1 MLLIW
6 SIAKANEI
14 DNQEPMPIIPHDCRI
29 DRTEN
34 ELWMFSEMNFR
45 GGMDSDSEHHPHTIR
60 IFSRTVHIQSI
71 CCWVWWL
78 QTQYWRTIYRRVI
91 NKSKMWWGH
100 RFFLTFSLL
109 IVNDQQFFF
118 SLSLSLR
125 QWFVGNRS
133 WSQPKLNGIWW
144 LFLLNF
150 YWEKN
155 TILNQF
161 YGFVLFNFITNFISF
176 LLFTLFLTKLSLT
189 LSLDSIRFDS
199 ITLFFF

>member
-78 QTQYWRTIYRRVI
+78 QTQYWRTIYHRVI

-118 SLSLSLR
+118 SLSIASSVIR
-125 QWFVGNRS
+125 WQ
-133 WSQPKLNGIWW
+133 QKLIATETERNLMIVFIE
-144 LFLLNF
+144 FLLRKK
-150 YWEKN
+150 YDSKS
-155 TILNQF
+155 ILWICL
-161 YGFVLFNFITNFISF
+161 V
-176 LLFTLFLTKLSLT
+176 
-189 LSLDSIRFDS
+189 
-199 ITLFFF
+199 